1 LSEQTNIAPR
11 KIEIVNELMED
22 LSSYNT
28 IGIIAMESIGAKTVQ
43 KLRADLRDR
52 AKIKVAK
59 NTLMRKALELVK
71 GLDGADKLMQ
81 HVSGPVAFLFT
92 NDSPYQIA
100 NYLEKN
106 KVAAPAKG
114 GQTAPKAVIVP
125 KQNTGVPPGTFIS
138 ELNSVGLPT
147 RIEQGTIAIPEDTQV
162 LEVGDK
168 VSTTLASILA
178 RLGIEPF
185 EVGLSIELVL
195 ESGDIIMGDELLID
209 FDAYLND
216 LMYAYQKAVNLSVN
230 AGILTSTTA
239 PVILATAQSKA
250 MSLAASIGYVSTKT
264 APVVLGR
271 ARALALA
278 LMRAAL
284 QVDPDAVPGDLASQ
298 AATTISSSSTTA
310 STAADEP
317 EEEIEEEIEGE
328 VIDDDEDLGSLF

>member
-1 LSEQTNIAPR
+1 
-11 KIEIVNELMED
+11 MED
-22 LSSYNT
+22 LSTYNT

-43 KLRADLRDR
+43 KLRADLRNR

-71 GLDGADKLMQ
+71 GLDGSEKLMEY
-81 HVSGPVAFLFT
+81 VTGPVAFLFT

-114 GQTAPKAVIVP
+114 GQIAPKPVVVP

-147 RIEQGTIAIPEDTQV
+147 RIEGGTIAIPDDTQV
-162 LEVGDK
+162 VDTGDK

-185 EVGLSIELVL
+185 EVGLSLELVL
-195 ESGDIIMGDELLID
+195 ESGDIIMGDALLID
-209 FDAYLND
+209 FDEYLND
-216 LMYAYQKAVNLSVN
+216 LMYAYQRAVNLSVN

-239 PVILATAQSKA
+239 PIVLANVQRKA
-250 MSLAASIGYVSTKT
+250 MSLAASIGYVSDKT

-284 QVDPDAVPGDLASQ
+284 QVDPDAVPADLASQ
-298 AATTISSSSTTA
+298 ATVAVSSGSSA
-310 STAADEP
+310 PSVAEEP
-317 EEEIEEEIEGE
+317 EEETEEEIEGE